1 MQIEQAG
8 TASPAEMKQVFDLT
22 KRASELGSS
31 KATLHLG
38 WMYHE
43 GDGVKRDLVLASK
56 YFHRASE
63 EGNPSALLALAS
75 IYEKGDGVKQNLQE
89 AEKYLKLAVRVDL
102 MRALAAYGNF
112 LCYERGDEQS
122 QKLAFN
128 FIEHGANVSQVDE
141 LAKLALL
148 YEHGEG
154 TKKDLAK
161 AAALHEKAREQLK
174 VVKASSA
181 TDYFARA
188 GAWQDANEFELAIK
202 DYSKAIRLKPNSRAA
217 YLARGLAYQ
226 AVGDNVS
233 ACNDMEAAIKLD
245 PDCAS
250 AYLVKA
256 FSELGLGKYA
266 FALKDVNSVISLSHA
281 PDSGRIYAEMI
292 GALAS
297 RALHD
302 ESGADKLLDDAISN
316 SEANVWPNP
325 ILLFLRHRINAAE
338 FAKYARGFSR
348 STEVHFYTGMEQLI
362 SGRDLDAMHHFEWI
376 EENGDRAFYEYPAA
390 IGQLERL
397 RKTAGK

>member
-1 MQIEQAG
+1 
-8 TASPAEMKQVFDLT
+8 MKEVFALT
-22 KRASELGSS
+22 KRASDLGSS

-43 GDGVKRDLVLASK
+43 GDGVERDLVLAAK

-89 AEKYLKLAVRVDL
+89 AERYLKLAVRVDL

-128 FIEHGANVSQVDE
+128 FIEHGANVSQIDE

-188 GAWQDANEFELAIK
+188 GAWQDANEFELALK
-202 DYSKAIRLKPNSRAA
+202 DYSEAIRLKPDSRAA
-217 YLARGLAYQ
+217 YLARGVDFQ
-226 AVGDNVS
+226 AIGDNVS
-233 ACNDMEAAIKLD
+233 ACRDMDATIKLD
-245 PDCAS
+245 PACAS
-250 AYLVKA
+250 AYLIRA
-256 FSELGLGKYA
+256 FSELGLAKYA
-266 FALKDVNSVISLSHA
+266 FALKDVNSVIALSPA
-281 PDSGRIYAEMI
+281 PDSGRTYAELI

-302 ESGADKLLDDAISN
+302 ESGAERMLDDAIAN
-316 SEANVWPNP
+316 TDENVWPNP
-325 ILLFLRHRINAAE
+325 ILRFLRHRINEVE

-362 SGRDLDAMHHFEWI
+362 AGRNADALPHFKWI
-376 EENGDRAFYEYPAA
+376 KENGDRAFYEYPAA
-390 IGQLERL
+390 LGQLERL
-397 RKTAGK
+397 QKTSIK